1 MNKPDTYL
9 IDASIY
15 VFKSYYSN
23 QDYTSING
31 ESINAVYGFTR
42 FLTQFIHQTKAT
54 HIACAFD
61 ESLGTSYRNEIYPEY
76 KANRDPAPDDLKRQF
91 KLCQQVAQ
99 VMGVATYCDGY
110 YEADDL
116 IGTLANHHHNLGH
129 TNHIITADKDLAQ
142 LIQGKNDTWWN
153 YGKAT
158 AFNREMV
165 YEKFG
170 VYPNQIADF
179 LALTGD
185 SVDNI
190 PGVPGVGAKSA
201 AYLLNHFE
209 TLEDIIERHHEVTYL
224 SFRGAKSCQKK
235 IANNIDQARLAKKLT
250 DIVTD
255 VPLDSFDLRRKP
267 LNENRIQKLFDYLKF
282 GPLLRR
288 KILELK
294 NI

>member
-1 MNKPDTYL
+1 MSKPEVYL

-15 VFKSYYSN
+15 VFKNYYSN
-23 QDYTSING
+23 ENYISSNG
-31 ESINAVYGFTR
+31 ESINAVYGFAR
-42 FLTQFIHQTKAT
+42 FLSRFIHQTKAQY
-54 HIACAFD
+54 IACAFD

-76 KANRDPAPDDLKRQF
+76 KANRDPAPEDLKKQF

-116 IGTLANHHHNLGH
+116 IGTLAHHYKKLGH
-129 TNHIITADKDLAQ
+129 INHIISADKDLAQ
-142 LIQGKNDTWWN
+142 LIQEGDKWWDFGKSNPLDTHSI
-153 YGKAT
+153 
-158 AFNREMV
+158 F
-165 YEKFG
+165 EKFG
-170 VYPNQIADF
+170 VYPDQIADY

-201 AYLLNHFE
+201 VYLLNHFK
-209 TLEDIIERHHEVTYL
+209 TLDAVIDRHKEIAYL

-235 IANNIDQARLAKKLT
+235 IAQHIDDALLAKKLT
-250 DIVTD
+250 TIVTD
-255 VPLDSFDLRRKP
+255 IPLKNLDIKRQQLDHL
-267 LNENRIQKLFDYLKF
+267 RIQKLFDYLKF

-288 KILELK
+288 KILDLQ

>member
-1 MNKPDTYL
+1 MNKPNVYL

-15 VFKSYYSN
+15 VFKNYYSN
-23 QDYTSING
+23 QNYVASNG
-31 ESINAVYGFTR
+31 ESINAVYGFAR
-42 FLTQFIHQTKAT
+42 FLAQFIHQTKAKY
-54 HIACAFD
+54 IACAFD
-61 ESLGTSYRNEIYPEY
+61 ESLGTSYRNEIYPDY

-116 IGTLANHHHNLGH
+116 IGTLASHYKKLGH
-129 TNHIITADKDLAQ
+129 SNHIISADKDLAQ
-142 LIQGKNDTWWN
+142 LVKEGDSWWDFGKSQALNTH
-153 YGKAT
+153 
-158 AFNREMV
+158 MI

-170 VYPNQIADF
+170 VFPDQIADY

-190 PGVPGVGAKSA
+190 PGVPGVGGKSA
-201 AYLLNHFE
+201 VYLLNHFK
-209 TLEDIIERHHEVTYL
+209 TLESILERNKEIAYL
-224 SFRGAKSCQKK
+224 SLRGAKSCQKK
-235 IANNIDQARLAKKLT
+235 ISLHINDALLAKKLT

-255 VPLDSFDLRRKP
+255 IPL
-267 LNENRIQKLFDYLKF
+267 ENYDISRQSLDETRIHKLFDYLNF

-288 KILELK
+288 KILDLQ

>member
-1 MNKPDTYL
+1 MKKHDVYL

-23 QDYTSING
+23 QDYIASNG
-31 ESINAVYGFTR
+31 EPINAVYGFAR
-42 FLTQFIHQTKAT
+42 FLAQFIHQTKAKY
-54 HIACAFD
+54 IACAFD
-61 ESLGTSYRNEIYPEY
+61 ESLTTSYRNEIYPEY

-116 IGTLANHHHNLGH
+116 IGTLANHYKKLGH
-129 TNHIITADKDLAQ
+129 NNHIISADKDLAQ
-142 LIQGKNDTWWN
+142 LVKDGDSWWDFGKSHALNTQLIYN
-153 YGKAT
+153 
-158 AFNREMV
+158 
-165 YEKFG
+165 KFG
-170 VYPNQIADF
+170 VYPNQIADY

-190 PGVPGVGAKSA
+190 PGVPGVGSKSA
-201 AYLLNHFE
+201 VYLLNHFK
-209 TLEDIIERHHEVTYL
+209 TLDAVIKRNKEITYL

-235 IANNIDQARLAKKLT
+235 IAKHVEDALLAKKLT
-250 DIVTD
+250 DIVINI
-255 VPLDSFDLRRKP
+255 PLDNYD
-267 LNENRIQKLFDYLKF
+267 IQRQNLDDARVHKLFEYLNF

-288 KILELK
+288 KILDLP